1 MDDLAKVFERVSRYF
16 ALLSEPMRIRVL
28 HSICQDEKT
37 VSEVVQET
45 GGTQANISRHL
56 STMYQAGVLTRR
68 KQGSFIY
75 YGVADTALTEIC
87 RTVCVHIASSMEQ
100 TDTATERTDLMQLA
114 QELQLAELRRE
125 QTLQAAMPGAIAQGQ
140 A

>member
-28 HSICQDEKT
+28 HAICQDEKT
-37 VSEVVQET
+37 VSEVVEET

-114 QELQLAELRRE
+114 QELQLAEMRRE
-125 QTLQAAMPGAIAQGQ
+125 QASQAAMASAAVQGQ